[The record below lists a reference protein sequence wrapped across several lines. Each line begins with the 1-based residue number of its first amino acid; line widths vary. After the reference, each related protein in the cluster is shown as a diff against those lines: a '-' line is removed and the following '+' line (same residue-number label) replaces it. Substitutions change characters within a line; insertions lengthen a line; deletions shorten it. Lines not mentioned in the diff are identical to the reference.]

1 MKRNQPPPRTQL
13 VSLPRADVPITDTQN
28 DRGHGREGDE
38 PTLKA
43 VTVAAGIGFPHA
55 RQTIQITRK
64 RRRLNSK
71 KWTVETVYAI
81 TDLAPERAPPHQL
94 RTWLRGQRASRQ
106 ACNGSATSPTAK
118 ATLGP
123 ELDTA
128 PNHGQHPQ
136 PRHQLIRDSAVPP
149 TSAQR
154 SDTSPEPLP
163 TPNKLV
169 LTS

>member
-1 MKRNQPPPRTQL
+1 MT
-13 VSLPRADVPITDTQN
+13 AATDEKETNAQSRH
-28 DRGHGREGDE
+28 RG
-38 PTLKA
+38 
-43 VTVAAGIGFPHA
+43 AGIGFPHDHQA
-55 RQTIQITRK
+55 IQITRK

-81 TDLAPERAPPHQL
+81 TDLAPEHAPPHQL

-136 PRHQLIRDSAVPP
+136 PRHQLIRDSA
-149 TSAQR
+149 
-154 SDTSPEPLP
+154 
-163 TPNKLV
+163 
-169 LTS
+169 